1 MMHCNERSTNILR
14 NMSAKKNILYGN
26 EGGEWPYT
34 LSTPPD
40 LLLMLLFFQMVIL
53 ILSKQYNIGTVNTI
67 YQVERLQKIYYP
79 GIHFLFAAGFRMI
92 MPNKTPNVSLNF
104 LIYMM
109 LPN

>member
-1 MMHCNERSTNILR
+1 MAIH
-14 NMSAKKNILYGN
+14 
-26 EGGEWPYT
+26 PFH
-34 LSTPPD
+34 PPD
-40 LLLMLLFFQMVIL
+40 LLLMLLFIQMVIL

-104 LIYMM
+104 LIDVTELALYV
-109 LPN
+109 